1 MLLMSVSCKA
11 NKIEEA
17 LLMDM
22 NDTFHA
28 AYMDLIRWID
38 DILHEVDNRIVMDL
52 LDSDEE
58 YAVMQ
63 EKIIDYQEKYP
74 YIAKLMDGDKEISLT
89 AEEHKMFLEYHDL
102 YQEIENVEWQQIYF
116 HGHTYLNRIGV
127 I

>member
-1 MLLMSVSCKA
+1 
-11 NKIEEA
+11 
-17 LLMDM
+17 MDM

-102 YQEIENVEWQQIYF
+102 YQEIENVECQQIYF
-116 HGHTYLNRIGV
+116 HGHTDCFAYLNRIGV